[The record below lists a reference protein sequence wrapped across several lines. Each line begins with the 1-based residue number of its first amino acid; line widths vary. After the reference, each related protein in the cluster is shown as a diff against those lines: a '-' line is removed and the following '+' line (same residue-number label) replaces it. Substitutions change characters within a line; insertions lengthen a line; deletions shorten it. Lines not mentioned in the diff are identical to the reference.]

1 MSSNNDETK
10 QNLRAR
16 EKNAHVH
23 QDRDRS
29 AKMVHSQ
36 FDNIGLTKRNSE
48 YMYKFTQAFNN
59 TSSKLSTAQKTE
71 IVNKMVQ
78 DLLEGQKS
86 GRTAR
91 NMWGTVEQR
100 VQAVLNPP
108 KRKPD
113 PKRDYWPN
121 AGYNA
126 LLFLMIFTFMYGI
139 IGFFPSK
146 GHPQPVMGI
155 TGILI
160 SAAIAGVG
168 IPLVTM
174 MFTPGVKHKYS
185 IWIRIAIMIVFVV
198 VWMGVFTGAAMLPAV
213 INPALNSYAYIVLG
227 LLSAGGSW
235 WYKRHFSITGG
246 LF

>member
-10 QNLRAR
+10 QNMSVR

-29 AKMVHSQ
+29 AKILHSQ

-48 YMYKFTQAFNN
+48 YMYKFNQALAG
-59 TSSKLSTAQKTE
+59 TKLTAAQKTE
-71 IVNKMVQ
+71 TINKMVQ
-78 DLLEGQKS
+78 ELLEGQKS
-86 GRTAR
+86 GKTAR
-91 NMWGTVEQR
+91 NMWGTVEERIQFI
-100 VQAVLNPP
+100 VNPP

-126 LLFLMIFTFMYGI
+126 LLFFMIFTFMYGI
-139 IGFFPSK
+139 ISFFPAK
-146 GHPQPVMGI
+146 NGPQPVMGI
-155 TGILI
+155 TGIIL

-185 IWIRIAIMIVFVV
+185 IWIRIVIMILFVV
-198 VWMGVFTGAAMLPAV
+198 VWMGIFTGAAMLPAV
-213 INPALNSYAYIVLG
+213 INPALNRYAYIALG

-235 WYKRHFSITGG
+235 WYKRNFNITGG

>member
-1 MSSNNDETK
+1 MSSNNDESK
-10 QNLRAR
+10 QSMSVR

-29 AKMVHSQ
+29 AKIVHSQ
-36 FDNIGLTKRNSE
+36 FDNVGLTKRNAE
-48 YMYKFTQAFNN
+48 YMYKFNQALAG
-59 TSSKLSTAQKTE
+59 TKLTAAQKAET
-71 IVNKMVQ
+71 VNKMVQ
-78 DLLEGQKS
+78 ELVEGQKS
-86 GRTAR
+86 GKTAR
-91 NMWGTVEQR
+91 NMWGTVDQR
-100 VQAVLNPP
+100 VQTILNPP

-139 IGFFPSK
+139 ISFFPSK

-155 TGILI
+155 TGIII

-213 INPALNSYAYIVLG
+213 INPALNRYAYLVLG
-227 LLSAGGSW
+227 LLSTGGSW
-235 WYKRHFSITGG
+235 WYKRRFNITGG

>member
-10 QNLRAR
+10 QNMSAR

-29 AKMVHSQ
+29 AKILHSQ
-36 FDNIGLTKRNSE
+36 FDNIGLTKRNSD
-48 YMYKFTQAFNN
+48 YMYKFNQALAG
-59 TSSKLSTAQKTE
+59 TKLTAAQKTE
-71 IVNKMVQ
+71 TINKMVQ
-78 DLLEGQKS
+78 ELLEGQKS

-91 NMWGTVEQR
+91 NMWGTVEERIQFI
-100 VQAVLNPP
+100 VNPP

-121 AGYNA
+121 SGYNA
-126 LLFLMIFTFMYGI
+126 LLFFMIFTFMYGI
-139 IGFFPSK
+139 ISFFPAK
-146 GHPQPVMGI
+146 NGPQPVMGI
-155 TGILI
+155 TGIIL

-185 IWIRIAIMIVFVV
+185 IWIRIVIMILFVV
-198 VWMGVFTGAAMLPAV
+198 VWMGIFTGAAMLPAV
-213 INPALNSYAYIVLG
+213 INPALNRYVYIALG

-235 WYKRHFSITGG
+235 WYKRNFNITGG